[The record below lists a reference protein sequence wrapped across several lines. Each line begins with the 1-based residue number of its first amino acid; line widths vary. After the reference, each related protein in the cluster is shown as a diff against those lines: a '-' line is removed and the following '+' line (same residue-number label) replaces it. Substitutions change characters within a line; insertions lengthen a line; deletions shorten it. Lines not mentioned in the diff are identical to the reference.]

1 MDKTQPE
8 MRKLALKCLAV
19 LAAAAA
25 LLWAAWITHNV
36 TQTKPQRIV
45 SVRLAE
51 TIGTFIDEA
60 ARADADP
67 ASVQA
72 ASLAYLKAAEQAVAE
87 MGADGR
93 VILVSE
99 AVLAG
104 DAEDATEELETRI
117 ARRLQQE
124 LRP

>member
-1 MDKTQPE
+1 MDRTQPE

-19 LAAAAA
+19 LAAAGA
-25 LLWAAWITHNV
+25 LLWGAWITHSI
-36 TQTKPQRIV
+36 TQSKPQRIV

-51 TIGTFIDEA
+51 TIGSFIDEA

-87 MGADGR
+87 MGTDGR
-93 VILVSE
+93 VILIAE

-104 DAEDATEELETRI
+104 DAEDATAELETRI

-124 LRP
+124 PRP

>member
-1 MDKTQPE
+1 MDRTQPD
-8 MRKLALKCLAV
+8 MRKLALRCLAV
-19 LAAAAA
+19 LAAAGA

-36 TQTKPQRIV
+36 TQVKPQRIV

-51 TIGTFIDEA
+51 TIGAFIDEA
-60 ARADADP
+60 ARAEADP

-87 MGADGR
+87 MGTDGR
-93 VILVSE
+93 VVLVAE

-104 DAEDATEELETRI
+104 DAEDATAELEMRI

-124 LRP
+124 PRP